1 MKSAYVAQH
10 RDPRAGPCP
19 WSAPLIR
26 YATTARAATGLV
38 HLRSVPFPVALGQGT
53 YLCSARPSVYR
64 HRPPFYLWSGHI
76 RGIIGLGA
84 GYPSFLKLVRE
95 LSKTLWPRYPRT
107 VKLVACLAPQLYGFA
122 RAVKVRASLF
132 PLRFHL

>member
-26 YATTARAATGLV
+26 YATTARAATVFV
-38 HLRSVPFPVALGQGT
+38 HLRSVPFPSCWSNEPTSVPPASPFAGT
-53 YLCSARPSVYR
+53 DRPFIWGGATFAESSA
-64 HRPPFYLWSGHI
+64 WGT
-76 RGIIGLGA
+76 
-84 GYPSFLKLVRE
+84 GYPSFLKLVRD